1 MIQDLIID
9 DKILS
14 GHDIS
19 SGGLITSL
27 LEMCFTSDNVGMN
40 INLNEVDCKDSIRLL
55 FSENPGVLI
64 QSEFDLTKVFFGI
77 DVNCYKIGNVNL
89 KGKLNILNHE
99 DEFSFDIVTYRDIWY
114 STSKDFDKK
123 QTLKNKSIERFNNY
137 KKQPL
142 KFSFPKNFDG
152 SLLLS
157 NSNKI
162 NAAVLREKGSNS
174 EREMAFMMSSVGF
187 NVKDIHMTDIISGR
201 ENLEDVQLLVAVG
214 GFSNSDVLGSAKG
227 WAGSFIFNPIAKKAL
242 ENFFDRDDTLSLGV
256 CNGCQLFI
264 ELGLI
269 NKDHSDK
276 PKMLHNDSGKF
287 ECIFSSVEIKE
298 SSSIML
304 RGMEGSK
311 LGVWSAH
318 GEGKFNLPYS
328 EDKYSIAGKFIYDSY
343 PGNPNGSDFNTAM
356 LVSDDGRHLVM
367 MPHLERSIY
376 PHNWAYY
383 PEDRDDKFSPW
394 IKVFDNSYQWLLNN

>member
-1 MIQDLIID
+1 
-9 DKILS
+9 
-14 GHDIS
+14 
-19 SGGLITSL
+19 
-27 LEMCFTSDNVGMN
+27 MCFTSDNVGMN
-40 INLNEVDCKDSIRLL
+40 INLNEVNCKDSIRLL
-55 FSENPGVLI
+55 FSENSGVLI
-64 QSEFDLTKVFFGI
+64 QSEFDLTKVFLGI
-77 DVNCYKIGNVNL
+77 GVNCFKIGNVNL
-89 KGKLNILNHE
+89 DGKLNILNYN
-99 DEFSFDIVTYRDIWY
+99 DEFSFDIDTYRDIWY
-114 STSKDFDKK
+114 STSMDFDKK
-123 QTLKNKSIERFNNY
+123 QTLKNKSNERFNNY

-142 KFSFPKNFDG
+142 KFSFPKNFSG
-152 SLLLS
+152 SLLTS
-157 NSNKI
+157 NRNKI

-174 EREMAFMMSSVGF
+174 EREMAFMMSAAGF

-201 ENLEDVQLLVAVG
+201 ESLEDIQLLVAVG

-227 WAGSFIFNPIAKKAL
+227 WAGSFIFNSIAKKAL

-269 NKDHSDK
+269 NKDHTIK

-287 ECIFSSVEIKE
+287 ECIFSSVEIKD

-318 GEGKFNLPYS
+318 GEGKFNFPYS
-328 EDKYSIAGKFIYDSY
+328 EDKYSIAGKFLYDSY

-383 PEDRDDKFSPW
+383 PENRNDKFSPW
-394 IKVFDNSYQWLLNN
+394 IKVFDNSYQWLSNT

>member
-1 MIQDLIID
+1 
-9 DKILS
+9 
-14 GHDIS
+14 
-19 SGGLITSL
+19 
-27 LEMCFTSDNVGMN
+27 
-40 INLNEVDCKDSIRLL
+40 
-55 FSENPGVLI
+55 
-64 QSEFDLTKVFFGI
+64 
-77 DVNCYKIGNVNL
+77 
-89 KGKLNILNHE
+89 
-99 DEFSFDIVTYRDIWY
+99 
-114 STSKDFDKK
+114 
-123 QTLKNKSIERFNNY
+123 
-137 KKQPL
+137 
-142 KFSFPKNFDG
+142 
-152 SLLLS
+152 
-157 NSNKI
+157 
-162 NAAVLREKGSNS
+162 
-174 EREMAFMMSSVGF
+174 MAFMMSAAGF

-201 ENLEDVQLLVAVG
+201 ESLEDIQLLVAVG

-227 WAGSFIFNPIAKKAL
+227 WAGSFIFNSIAKKAL

-269 NKDHSDK
+269 NKDHSIK

-287 ECIFSSVEIKE
+287 ECIFSSVEIKD

-318 GEGKFNLPYS
+318 GEGKFNFPYS
-328 EDKYSIAGKFIYDSY
+328 EDKYSIAGKFLYDSY

-383 PEDRDDKFSPW
+383 PENRNDKFSPW
-394 IKVFDNSYQWLLNN
+394 IKVFDNSYQWLSNT